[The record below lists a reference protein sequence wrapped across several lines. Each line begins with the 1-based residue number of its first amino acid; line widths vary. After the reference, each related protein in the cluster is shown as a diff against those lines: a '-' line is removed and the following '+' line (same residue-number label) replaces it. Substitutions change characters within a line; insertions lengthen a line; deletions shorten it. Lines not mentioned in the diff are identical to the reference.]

1 MKHIKKIERNN
12 DLSKI
17 LTKKDLENIFQE
29 LVDDGARLFI
39 KEKKVN
45 LVHNLVVIIVF
56 EEGLF
61 ANNSAGFINDR
72 YNLQLLEKA
81 SQTLINVIHCLK
93 RISNYD
99 IVYGIGDNQITIEL
113 DNNFKIPDSFF
124 YV

>member
-12 DLSKI
+12 DLSKV

-29 LVDDGARLFI
+29 LVDDGARLYI

-56 EEGLF
+56 EEALF

-113 DNNFKIPDSFF
+113 DNNFDIPISFF

>member
-12 DLSKI
+12 DLSKV